1 MKNFFKKLKKK
12 HDGRRESQERN
23 KGWKRANEE
32 FIYLSQPIDNGKLKP
47 MTQQQKNMQDFLQ
60 GGAICVQ
67 LRKKTEQNG
76 QALKDLLQKV
86 ATNAHSKKSSPH
98 DLSRNHK
105 PSYLWR

>member
-1 MKNFFKKLKKK
+1 
-12 HDGRRESQERN
+12 
-23 KGWKRANEE
+23 
-32 FIYLSQPIDNGKLKP
+32 

-60 GGAICVQ
+60 GGAASAQ
-67 LRKKTEQNG
+67 LRKKPEQNG